1 MNEVNAVE
9 GQIQG
14 GLKMSE
20 CQICAHLILGTSCD
34 NVGWSH
40 AVNTISASCGG
51 MHACRR
57 SLVGQRAVGV
67 KAASA
72 GGTLLDHG
80 VVLIQARSY
89 QYGKGDRVKHP
100 KYDHRYLHILCG
112 QKGVTFT
119 T

>member
-20 CQICAHLILGTSCD
+20 CQICAHLILGTSC
-34 NVGWSH
+34 NHAGWPH
-40 AVNTISASCGG
+40 AVNPVSASCGG
-51 MHACRR
+51 MHACRH

-67 KAASA
+67 EAASA

-89 QYGKGDRVKHP
+89 QYGRG
-100 KYDHRYLHILCG
+100 IE
-112 QKGVTFT
+112 
-119 T
+119 